1 MKRSLPVVL
10 ILAGFLAGCGGA
22 ATSDVKV
29 VVGAQLPSKGLE
41 YSVVVV
47 EGKTIREVGPQSDVP
62 VPKGSQI
69 TSGLGKV
76 LEPAPGGEIGPGQ
89 PATFSLR
96 NAQTTVIEAR
106 MIEGVWK

>member
-1 MKRSLPVVL
+1 MKRCLPL
-10 ILAGFLAGCGGA
+10 LFILLGCGGVPA
-22 ATSDVKV
+22 SNVKV
-29 VVGAQLPSKGLE
+29 IVGARLPSRGIE

-47 EGKTIREVGPQSDVP
+47 EGKTIREVGMQSDIP

-76 LEPAPGGEIGPGQ
+76 LEAAPGADIGPGE

-96 NAQTTVIEAR
+96 NAQTTAIDAR